1 MNNDL
6 IIAKYGVGF
15 LSKSSYGR
23 EVLEKAREKHK
34 IDLLQ
39 PSDPLFKV
47 YYGKKVEARDRLTK
61 LNEGRAREM
70 REARAYKI

>member
-1 MNNDL
+1 M
-6 IIAKYGVGF
+6 
-15 LSKSSYGR
+15 SKSSYGR